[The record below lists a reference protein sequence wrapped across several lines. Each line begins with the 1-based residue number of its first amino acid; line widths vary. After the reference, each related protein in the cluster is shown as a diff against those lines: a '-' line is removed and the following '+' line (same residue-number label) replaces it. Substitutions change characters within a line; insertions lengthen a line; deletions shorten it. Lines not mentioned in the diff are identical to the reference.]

1 MTAILYLLRHAQ
13 AAPAGILLGQ
23 CDLPLLPEGE
33 LQADSSRARLA
44 HIPFTFACC
53 SPLLRARQTAQR
65 ILQDRQPSLPL
76 HTLFD
81 LREISLG
88 AWDGQSKH
96 WVQQHYPQEWEA
108 RGKDMAN
115 NPPPQG
121 ESYADLARR
130 VVPAFTKVCEQA
142 RQHPASLL
150 VAHQAVNRVIIAHLQ
165 SVPLAQLNSIAQPA
179 CALTRIQIDGQAC
192 IIDADNFLTA

>member
-1 MTAILYLLRHAQ
+1 MTAFLYLLRHAQ
-13 AAPAGILLGQ
+13 AAPRGVLLGQ

-33 LQADSSRARLA
+33 LQASRCQASFSS
-44 HIPFTFACC
+44 IPFTFAWC
-53 SPLLRARQTAQR
+53 SPLLRARQTAR
-65 ILQDRQPSLPL
+65 NILQDRLPPVPL

-88 AWDGQSKH
+88 AWDGQDKH

-115 NPPPQG
+115 TPPPQG

-130 VVPAFTKVCEQA
+130 VLPVFTKICEQA

-165 SVPLAQLNSIAQPA
+165 CLPLTRLNSIPQPA
-179 CALTRIQIDGQAC
+179 CALTRIRLEGHVQSIDT
-192 IIDADNFLTA
+192 DNPPI